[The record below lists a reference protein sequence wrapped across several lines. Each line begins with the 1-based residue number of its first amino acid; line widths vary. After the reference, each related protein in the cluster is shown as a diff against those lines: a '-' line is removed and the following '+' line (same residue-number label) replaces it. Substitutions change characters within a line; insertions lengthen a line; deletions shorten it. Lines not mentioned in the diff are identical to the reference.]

1 MITDTA
7 TNFFSDCDVN
17 VAVVSMLLLG
27 IAVSLGI
34 AALVML
40 LLGMGR
46 PSLLSSAPQST
57 VVIVQLQV
65 HCILHYHGS
74 GGQMEARMQG
84 QEPGDEQDVER
95 DDEREVE
102 RPEEAEHCHV
112 PVQETQQ

>member
-1 MITDTA
+1 
-7 TNFFSDCDVN
+7 
-17 VAVVSMLLLG
+17 MLLLVV
-27 IAVSLGI
+27 AFSLGI
-34 AALVML
+34 AALVVL

-46 PSLLSSAPQST
+46 PSLLSSARPGPQPT

-65 HCILHYHGS
+65 HCIFVASDLHGHGS
-74 GGQMEARMQG
+74 GARMETRMQG

-95 DDEREVE
+95 DVEREVE